1 MIEKDYGEEFIDPA
15 KQFIEKINATV
26 AERMGYRDI
35 DIEESGLQY
44 HTGVKKHGKE
54 YMDKA
59 AQAGRE
65 GASQEELGRLKD
77 KLSKA
82 EKNKATKESQDIM
95 RLAGL

>member
-1 MIEKDYGEEFIDPA
+1 
-15 KQFIEKINATV
+15 
-26 AERMGYRDI
+26 
-35 DIEESGLQY
+35 
-44 HTGVKKHGKE
+44 
-54 YMDKA
+54 MDKA